1 MKILSMALLLSL
13 VGCAAPSV
21 LAPPILNLRATFD
34 AAEATR
40 LIGDGGN
47 TIRGNAFMRQRGG
60 GVVTCAG
67 QTVSLV
73 PATAYAKERIF
84 ALYDSLER
92 GVNASRKN
100 YTFVPDSPEYV
111 SLVRSTKCDS
121 QGNFLFERVAD
132 GEFYVQ
138 VLVHWQVGYNMEGG
152 NMMHRVSVR
161 GGQSSSVILSP

>member
-1 MKILSMALLLSL
+1 MKIVPLVLLLSL
-13 VGCAAPSV
+13 AGCAVPSGLV
-21 LAPPILNLRATFD
+21 QPIYNLRATFD
-34 AAEATR
+34 ATEATR

-47 TIRGNAFMRQRGG
+47 TIKGNAFMRQNGG

-67 QTVSLV
+67 QTVSLI

-100 YTFVPDSPEYV
+100 YKFVPDSLEYA

-138 VLVHWQVGYNMEGG
+138 VLVYWKVGYNMEGG

-161 GGQSSSVILSP
+161 GAQSSSVILSP